1 METMD
6 AFVFYGKKDIRHERR
21 PLPILSADSML
32 IRVARAGICGSDMHY
47 YQEGRVGNFVPQ
59 MPFVL
64 GHEVSGVVVEA
75 GKDVADFTTG
85 DRVVVE
91 PAIPCGYCAP
101 CKQGRY
107 NLCSHMRMLGSASA
121 MPHMDGGFA
130 EYVAVPSR
138 SCWRLPESLSH
149 QEGALVEPLAVGTHA
164 VVRAGRIGA
173 KSVLITGAGTIGQMV
188 LAVCRAMEPD
198 ASP

>member
-1 METMD
+1 
-6 AFVFYGKKDIRHERR
+6 
-21 PLPILSADSML
+21 
-32 IRVARAGICGSDMHY
+32 
-47 YQEGRVGNFVPQ
+47 
-59 MPFVL
+59 
-64 GHEVSGVVVEA
+64 
-75 GKDVADFTTG
+75 
-85 DRVVVE
+85 
-91 PAIPCGYCAP
+91 
-101 CKQGRY
+101 RY

-164 VVRAGRIGA
+164 VVRAGRISA

-188 LAVCRAMEPD
+188 LVVCRAMGAGRVAMTDIDQFSRDFALSNGAD
-198 ASP
+198 AAFDPVGKSFAEEMGDF